1 MPKVYLSPSM
11 QGANVC
17 TFGDTE
23 KAHCNAVMDLL
34 EKHLTRC
41 GIEHK
46 RNTKLSVLSEIAA
59 DSNAYNPDLHFAL
72 HTNAV
77 GGTKA
82 GTVRGHHVYYY
93 PSSADG
99 KRMAN
104 LLVKNHSKMYSVA
117 GAQNEAI
124 GNSAYTEVKK
134 TKAIAVIE
142 ETVFHDN
149 IDDAKWYH
157 AHYPEVAEYCART
170 ICEYLGVPYVEE
182 TPSVDWEAKYNTEK
196 ARADKMEEAIK
207 KAVDILNKAL

>member
-17 TFGDTE
+17 AFGDTE

-34 EKHLTRC
+34 EKHLARC
-41 GIEHK
+41 GIEYK

-59 DSNAYNPDLHFAL
+59 DSNAYAPDLHFAL
-72 HTNAV
+72 HTNASNS
-77 GGTKA
+77 K
-82 GTVRGHHVYYY
+82 VRGHHVYYY
-93 PSSADG
+93 PSSAKG
-99 KRMAN
+99 KKMAN
-104 LLVKNHSKMYSVA
+104 LLVKNHSKMYSVS
-117 GAQNEAI
+117 GAQNLAI
-124 GNSAYTEVKK
+124 GNETYTEVKK
-134 TKAIAVIE
+134 TKAVAVIE

-170 ICEYLGVPYVEE
+170 ICEYLEVPYVEE
-182 TPSVDWEAKYNTEK
+182 TPSVDWEAKYNAEK